1 MELIHNFRDFGG
13 YPTENGRRL
22 KRGLLYRS
30 GHLHRATGEDLA
42 TFSRLGIKT
51 ICDLR
56 SVGERQR
63 EPDRVPDVEAVTFF
77 NVPMRPIV
85 EYHAR
90 SLKRLYSLMFGEERK
105 RDYIAESYAA
115 YRSYAVGYLPQM
127 KAFFQHISNPEHLP
141 VLIHCSAG
149 KDRTGVLVGLIQQ
162 FLGVSFDAVMD
173 DYLKTEEL
181 LGSYK
186 EEIMARLKP
195 LSYFGIPWRR
205 MYMPLF
211 DARRDY
217 LLAAFEQVKEEFGAI
232 QAWLRRGVGLP
243 KDDEGALR
251 ELLLEA

>member
-13 YPTENGRRL
+13 YPTENGGRI

-30 GHLHRATGEDLA
+30 GHLHRATDEDLA
-42 TFSRLGIKT
+42 RFSRLGIKT

-56 SVGERQR
+56 SIGERQH

-77 NVPMRPIV
+77 NIPMRPIV

-90 SLKRLYSLMFGEERK
+90 SLRRLFSLMFGEERK
-105 RDYIAESYAA
+105 RDYIAESYVA
-115 YRSYAVGYLPQM
+115 YRAYAVDYLPEM
-127 KAFFQHISNPEHLP
+127 KALLKYLADPEHLP

-149 KDRTGVLVGLIQQ
+149 KDRTGVLAGLIQQ
-162 FLGVSFDAVMD
+162 VLGVSLERVME
-173 DYLKTEEL
+173 DYLKTEKYL
-181 LGSYK
+181 DSYK

-217 LLAAFEQVKEEFGAI
+217 LLAAFEQMKAEFGI
-232 QAWLRRGVGLP
+232 VQAWMRRGVGLS
-243 KDDEGALR
+243 KDEEGMLRAL
-251 ELLLEA
+251 LVEA

>member
-13 YPTENGRRL
+13 YPTENGGRV

-30 GHLHRATGEDLA
+30 GHLHRATDGDLA
-42 TFSRLGIKT
+42 AFSRLGIKT

-56 SVGERQR
+56 SEGERQR
-63 EPDRVPDVEAVTFF
+63 EPDRVPDVEAITFF
-77 NVPMRPIV
+77 NIPMRPIV

-115 YRSYAVGYLPQM
+115 YRLYAVGYLPQVR
-127 KAFFQHISNPEHLP
+127 ALLEHLLKPKNLP

-162 FLGVSFDAVMD
+162 ILGVSFETVME
-173 DYLKTEEL
+173 DYLKTDEH

-186 EEIMARLKP
+186 EEIVGRLKP

-217 LLAAFEQVKEEFGAI
+217 LLAAFEQIRKEFGEV
-232 QAWLRRGVGLP
+232 QNWLRRGVRLSQE
-243 KDDEGALR
+243 DAENLR
-251 ELLLEA
+251 ELLTE

>member
-13 YPTENGRRL
+13 YPTENGGRV
-22 KRGLLYRS
+22 KRGFLYRS
-30 GHLHRATGEDLA
+30 GHLHRATDGDLA
-42 TFSRLGIKT
+42 AFSCLGIKT

-56 SVGERQR
+56 STGERQR
-63 EPDRVPDVEAVTFF
+63 EPDRVPDAEAVTFF
-77 NVPMRPIV
+77 NIPMHPIV

-115 YRSYAVGYLPQM
+115 YRAYAVGYLPQI
-127 KAFFQHISNPEHLP
+127 KALLAYISDPAHLP
-141 VLIHCSAG
+141 ILIHCSAG
-149 KDRTGVLVGLIQQ
+149 KDRTGVLAGLIQQ
-162 FLGVSFDAVMD
+162 ILGVSFDAVMD
-173 DYLKTEEL
+173 DYLKTEEH

-195 LSYFGIPWRR
+195 LGYFGIPWRR

-217 LLAAFEQVKEEFGAI
+217 LLAAFEQVKEEFGSV
-232 QAWLRRGVGLP
+232 QAWLRRGVGLSQG
-243 KDDEGALR
+243 DEGKLRAL
-251 ELLLEA
+251 LTEA